1 MVSCLVVA
9 VLHVAKKTR
18 MGMIVSIAADTSV
31 DCNLYTCIPFDGISF
46 YMPVCQLW
54 HLIVSLLMTWDVG
67 LAYFSTCKAIP
78 VHGEDIGCLHI
89 ALAYI
94 FISVWGNQWFSS
106 QMPVYHKECLLGYS
120 YPSCDECVL
129 AIIMS
134 ANMLG
139 RPAWDRASAL
149 DTLSCQNVTNVSQVK
164 DVVFSLIWHRWSM
177 ILSHSAVWEW
187 CRHCGLSWS

>member
-1 MVSCLVVA
+1 MYSIWWHFFLHACLSTVAFNSFSSHDLRCWASIFLHLQGYTSSWWRYRVPAYCSCI
-9 VLHVAKKTR
+9 H
-18 MGMIVSIAADTSV
+18 
-31 DCNLYTCIPFDGISF
+31 LYIT
-46 YMPVCQLW
+46 
-54 HLIVSLLMTWDVG
+54 
-67 LAYFSTCKAIP
+67 
-78 VHGEDIGCLHI
+78 
-89 ALAYI
+89 
-94 FISVWGNQWFSS
+94 VWGNQWFSS